1 MQTKIIQFIPALL
14 VLSAIGFRYFNQWC
28 IIANSLCYGTFVHW
42 IYLGTINPAFY
53 FAVFFLPI
61 TIILTFVP
69 RIIFQSWLR
78 LAVWFVPL
86 AVIFISFTPDSNPG
100 AIIELFSFYRDDAA
114 RLAGGVFSATSLVL
128 IIYKYLSIR
137 HANRNSGQV

>member
-1 MQTKIIQFIPALL
+1 MQTKIIQFVPVLL
-14 VLSAIGFRYFNQWC
+14 VLFMIGFRYFSQWC
-28 IIANSLCYGTFVHW
+28 IGSEQICFRTLLDR
-42 IYLGTINPAFY
+42 IYLYNINPAFY